1 MRIKAMPALAAL
13 SVLALAFPYGGATPG
28 RAQSAPVQKEQ
39 APSQAEQSRDQDRS
53 RAEDTKIGRDWKAQD
68 QDNDGAKAGRADTSR
83 SQETVGRD
91 WRAQPK
97 DQDR

>member
-1 MRIKAMPALAAL
+1 MRIKAMPVLAAL
-13 SVLALAFPYGGATPG
+13 SMLALAFPCGGVAPVQ
-28 RAQSAPVQKEQ
+28 AQSAPVQKDQ
-39 APSQAEQSRDQDRS
+39 TPSQAEQSHDQDRS

-68 QDNDGAKAGRADTSR
+68 TNGDTAGRAGADR

-91 WRAQPK
+91 WRAYPK

>member
-13 SVLALAFPYGGATPG
+13 SILALAFPYGGVAPA

-39 APSQAEQSRDQDRS
+39 TPAQAEQSRDQDRS
-53 RAEDTKIGRDWKAQD
+53 RAEDVKIDRDWKAQD
-68 QDNDGAKAGRADTSR
+68 RDGANTGRADTSR
-83 SQETVGRD
+83 SDETVGRD